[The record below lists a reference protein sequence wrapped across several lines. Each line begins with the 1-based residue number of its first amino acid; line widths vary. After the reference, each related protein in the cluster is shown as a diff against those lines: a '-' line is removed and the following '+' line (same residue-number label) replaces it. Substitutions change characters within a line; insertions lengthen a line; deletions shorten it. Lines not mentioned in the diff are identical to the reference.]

1 MKTDAII
8 DAGVALAELGR
19 TVEALSKFHSAAYLS
34 TSHGAPDYN
43 AYRNAGHALS
53 ELDRPTEAAW
63 SYRRA
68 ASIAP
73 SADGLLDDLSDAHLA
88 VARERQMSGSGPA
101 EVGVALE
108 AAWAL
113 RPSSAELTRML
124 ASVHH
129 STAEHFRSRG
139 QWTEALE
146 KYERSRSLLP
156 SDANVPI
163 NEATALDALGRER
176 EAEESLHRAIRIGPR
191 SALAYDNLGVMLM
204 RHHRPQRDDEGEP
217 GDDGPVGC
225 GEGGPNQKALPCFR
239 AALALAPSF
248 GDAHYNLVSG
258 LRRAA
263 RFAEASAVLRAA
275 AAAAPRHA
283 GVVTNRAFE
292 LIGSGAGP
300 AQQGAELLAEAV
312 RGGLWPGPAWHDGPH
327 AARWQH
333 PSELVSLH
341 AETTH
346 HVHAREAYECML
358 RPLEEA
364 AAAMAAEAEALLPRF
379 EEQTEGISTERTGWR
394 ELNLLPLCGGGA
406 SAEAARG
413 VGASC
418 AALDAMK
425 SGAAASALQLRGASF
440 SAIWPGVGLLPHCGP
455 TNARLV
461 VHMGLRAR
469 GNAGGRL
476 RIGAPLVLAWC
487 RGRWCN
493 PEAHGTHGAAAA
505 TAAVERPPADDEAAE
520 VGAAVG
526 STVEL
531 AWHDGRAFV
540 WDDSFA
546 HEVLPA
552 PRHPDRPEGPR
563 IILLL
568 TFKHPALSGGPIC
581 PAV

>member
-1 MKTDAII
+1 MKTDALV
-8 DAGVALAELGR
+8 DAGVALAEVGR
-19 TVEALSKFHSAAYLS
+19 TVEALSKFQAAAHLSA
-34 TSHGAPDYN
+34 SHGAL
-43 AYRNAGHALS
+43 ALRNAGHALS

-88 VARERQMSGSGPA
+88 VARERQMAGSGPD
-101 EVGVALE
+101 EVGAALE

-113 RPSSAELTRML
+113 RPTSEELSRML

-129 STAEHFRSRG
+129 STAERLRSRG

-146 KYERSRSLLP
+146 KYERSRSLMP
-156 SDANVPI
+156 SDANVPV
-163 NEATALDALGRER
+163 NEATALEALGRER

-191 SALAYDNLGVMLM
+191 SALAYDNLGVLLM
-204 RHHRPQRDDEGEP
+204 RHHKPQRDEEGAP
-217 GDDGPVGC
+217 GDGGPVAC
-225 GEGGPNQKALPCFR
+225 GEGGPNEKALPCFR

-263 RFAEASAVLRAA
+263 RFVEARAVLHTA

-283 GVVTNRAFE
+283 GVVTNQAFE
-292 LIGSGAGP
+292 LIGSGPGP
-300 AQQGAELLAEAV
+300 AQRGAELLAGAV

-333 PSELVSLH
+333 PSEYVALP

-346 HVHAREAYECML
+346 HVHARARYACML

-364 AAAMAAEAEALLPRF
+364 AAAMAAEAEALLPQF
-379 EEQTEGISTERTGWR
+379 DEQTEGISTERTGWR

-418 AALDAMK
+418 GALDAMRI
-425 SGAAASALQLRGASF
+425 GAPALLLRGASF

-461 VHMGLRAR
+461 LHMGLRAR

-476 RIGAPLVLAWC
+476 RIGAPLVLAA
-487 RGRWCN
+487 
-493 PEAHGTHGAAAA
+493 EAHGTQSAAAA
-505 TAAVERPPADDEAAE
+505 AAAAAERPPADDEAAE

-540 WDDSFA
+540 WDDSFT
-546 HEVLPA
+546 HEVRPA
-552 PRHPDRPEGPR
+552 PRRHDDHAEGPR

-568 TFKHPALSGGPIC
+568 TFKHPALSVGPVC
-581 PAV
+581 PSR